1 MGSPLLDAQVVRFS
15 PRGLSDS
22 LDETDTFEGG
32 MTLLQDLIPDSSTEN
47 LWTCRPASVLQT
59 NFTGFTTPARISV
72 FYILGTYVYGMV
84 ASGLVAGRDQPF
96 CYNLTTNAFVS
107 VTGTQ
112 TSATLPATQSDAG
125 DWVPPVMGLV
135 GTRFIVCHPGFSV
148 TANFFGWFD
157 VSTPSAPVWH
167 AGNTTG
173 AIILT
178 VVPAWVAQFNGRA
191 WFGINPASGQPSVVF
206 TDTLT
211 LNVTNATQA
220 LTFGDNFPLTGAAGL
235 PLDNQLGGVIQA
247 LLIFKGTTAI
257 YQITGDAATMNLSS
271 NTLNAATG
279 TLSPR
284 TIMATPNGVAFLAP
298 DGLRIIDFSAH
309 VSEPVGLAGSGV
321 NVPFL
326 NIPYPSRAAAACTAQ
341 VMRFSVQNSSVTNQ
355 PWQEYW
361 YDVDREV
368 WSGPHSF
375 PSTMLAP
382 YNNAFILAPQS
393 VTGELYSS
401 NTIPTATDTATE
413 NGVALNWVYQ
423 TVVLRDNEQMAMS
436 EICEMQVKTTAIYGT
451 PSISVIAQDEN
462 GTILNS
468 FTYNYAN
475 LSGAIWDVSK
485 WDSALWGGSNA
496 ALYPRRIDFPS
507 PTIYNRLVIQVSGAS
522 TIGFKIGDV
531 FIRRRVLEY
540 MQEIA

>member
-1 MGSPLLDAQVVRFS
+1 MGTLLDAQAIRFS
-15 PRGLSDS
+15 PRSLSDS

-32 MTLLQDLIPDSSTEN
+32 MASLQNLIPDPSTSN
-47 LWTCRPASVLQT
+47 LWTCRPASVLT
-59 NFTGFTTPARISV
+59 TSFGSFTTPARISV
-72 FYILGTYVYGMV
+72 FAILGTYVYGMI

-96 CYNLTTNAFVS
+96 CYNLATNAFVT

-112 TSATLPATQSDAG
+112 DATTLPATQTDAG

-157 VSTPSAPVWH
+157 VSTPSAPVWY

-173 AIILT
+173 LIILS

-191 WFGINPASGQPSVVF
+191 WFGLNPASGQPSVVF

-211 LNVTNATQA
+211 LNVTNANQA

-247 LLIFKGTTAI
+247 LLVFKGTTAI

-298 DGLRIIDFSAH
+298 DGLRIIDFDAH
-309 VSEPVGLAGSGV
+309 VSEPVGLAGAGV

-326 NIPYPSRAAAACTAQ
+326 NIPYPSRACAACTAE
-341 VMRFSVQNSSVTNQ
+341 VMRFSVQNSSIANQ

-368 WSGPHSF
+368 WSGPHTF
-375 PSTMLAP
+375 PATMLAP
-382 YNNAFILAPQS
+382 YNNAFIIAPQS

-401 NTIPTATDTATE
+401 NSIPTATDGVVE
-413 NGVALNWVYQ
+413 NGVALSWVYQ
-423 TVVLRDNEQMAMS
+423 TVMLRDNEQMAMS

-462 GTILNS
+462 GTILNA
-468 FTYNYAN
+468 FTYTYAN
-475 LSGAIWDVSK
+475 LSGAIWDVSQ
-485 WDSALWGGSNA
+485 WDSAVWGGSNA

-507 PTIYNRLVIQVSGAS
+507 PTIYNRLAIQVSGLS

-531 FIRRRVLEY
+531 FIRRRILDY